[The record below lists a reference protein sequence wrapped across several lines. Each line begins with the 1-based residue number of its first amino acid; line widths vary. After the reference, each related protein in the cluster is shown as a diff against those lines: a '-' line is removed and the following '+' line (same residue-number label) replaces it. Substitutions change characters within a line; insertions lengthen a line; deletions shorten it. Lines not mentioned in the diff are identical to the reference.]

1 MPLPSRKP
9 RPSQL
14 LETLISVLP
23 TGPTRTLPPE
33 DELLTRTMREN
44 ASERFFRR
52 NFAQC
57 DLSVNLYDRFGERQ
71 IEPFLPAE
79 AAFPTHLLMPH
90 DAAAGCAFVFAER
103 TLYFLY
109 DRIEHWENAPGHLA
123 FVAVRIDPAELI
135 ALASDAPPGLQ
146 LAPSEY
152 HLLAQ
157 LLCGL
162 DLKSAAAALGAAYD
176 TKRKQIR
183 VVLDKFGAKT
193 QTALLRSL
201 TMELT
206 AKLLDALLPSAQHMP
221 ESVLVKRQ
229 FGGDV
234 VTSTISVGNGSDLP
248 VWEFGARNG
257 RPVLYFHTMLSPVV
271 FCDDMVEALRRY
283 NLRWIVVPRHFLS
296 HDMPFDTDMRMAHLT
311 RALGATLSYL
321 TEGPLVCLGE
331 SMGVSWAAHFA
342 RHNPGLVEHLLLAA
356 TPTPGPDH
364 DTDRRM
370 TIYGEIS
377 ARLRR
382 DRRVNAGIARI
393 YNALAR
399 VPALAE
405 KGLMHLYR
413 HSPPD
418 LAMVEALCEQEHF
431 FEWLQ
436 LIATVASHSSM
447 DELQGMQRNW
457 PADLH
462 ALDCPMSFIHGAD
475 DPISPPDGVEAMIKD
490 LPQAEFMCVED
501 AGHFVVS
508 QHFAALAAHTADLP
522 RRPLM

>member
-14 LETLISVLP
+14 LETLVSVLP
-23 TGPTRTLPPE
+23 TGPDRTLPPE
-33 DELLTRTMREN
+33 EELLTRTTHES

-52 NFAQC
+52 NFARC
-57 DLSVNLYDRFGERQ
+57 GLSVNLYDRLGARQ
-71 IEPFLPAE
+71 IAPLLSEE
-79 AAFPTHLLMPH
+79 AVFPTQLLMPQNS
-90 DAAAGCAFVFAER
+90 AAGCAFVFAER
-103 TLYFLY
+103 ALYFLY
-109 DRIEHWENAPGHLA
+109 DRLDRWGNAPGHLA
-123 FVAVRIDPAELI
+123 FVAVRIDPAELV
-135 ALASDAPPGLQ
+135 ALAGDAPPGLQ

-152 HLLAQ
+152 DLLAQ

-206 AKLLDALLPSAQHMP
+206 ARLLDALLPSAQHKP
-221 ESVLVKRQ
+221 ECALVKRQ

-234 VTSTISVGNGSDLP
+234 VTSTISVGTSGDLP
-248 VWEFGARNG
+248 VWEFGARQG

-271 FCDDMVEALRRY
+271 FHDDMAEVLRAH
-283 NLRWIVVPRHFLS
+283 NLRWIVVPRHFLGQ
-296 HDMPFDTDMRMAHLT
+296 DMPFDADMRMAHLT
-311 RALGATLSYL
+311 RALGETLSHL

-331 SMGVSWAAHFA
+331 SIGVSWAVHFA

-356 TPTPGPDH
+356 TPTPGPEH
-364 DTDRRM
+364 DAGQKITL
-370 TIYGEIS
+370 YGEIS

-382 DRRVNAGIARI
+382 DRRVNAGLARI

-405 KGLMHLYR
+405 KGLAHLYR

-418 LAMVEALCEQEHF
+418 LAMVEALCGQAHF

-436 LIATVASHSSM
+436 LIATVASSSSM

-457 PADLH
+457 LADLQ
-462 ALDCPMSFIHGAD
+462 ALECPMSFIHGAD
-475 DPISPPDGVEAMIKD
+475 DPISPPDGVEAMLKD
-490 LPQAEFMCVED
+490 LPQAEFLCLEN

-508 QHFAALAAHTADLP
+508 QHFAALAAHAANLP
-522 RRPLM
+522 RRPTM